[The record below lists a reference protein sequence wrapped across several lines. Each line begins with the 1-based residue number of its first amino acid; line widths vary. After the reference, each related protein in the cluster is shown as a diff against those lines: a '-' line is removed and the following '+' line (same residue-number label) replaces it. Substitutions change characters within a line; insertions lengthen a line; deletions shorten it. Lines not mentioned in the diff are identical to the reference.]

1 MRLLRPLFLALLAL
15 VVAVSGAFAQ
25 APSAPTI
32 KLPGGAQ
39 IKVKIPA
46 PKPQKG
52 KAKRKRVR
60 LPKPKTTSVQV
71 GISDQKATMFGDPR
85 FGTLGFNIARRS
97 IGWDFY
103 KYDWQ
108 IADIDEWVQA
118 ARLAGVKPLITFA
131 RAREAKD
138 IHYVPTRQEWMTGFR
153 EFRARWPHVTE
164 FAATNES
171 NHNPPTFK
179 RPELAAAYYKDM
191 RAACRTCKIA
201 AATILEVPTKADRK
215 RARTWIKRFLRA
227 AGHQPKYWA
236 LHNYVSAN
244 KFDLRGTKELL
255 KLVKGEIWITEVGGL
270 VVRRTRDFAG
280 KIKMKEGLAHSAKVT
295 RFIFDRILTLS
306 PRIRRVY
313 LFHWNATGPQ
323 DTWDS
328 GLVAADG
335 TARSSLNIVQA
346 KLKRARR

>member
-1 MRLLRPLFLALLAL
+1 MRLLRPLFLALIVLA
-15 VVAVSGAFAQ
+15 VAAAGASAQ
-25 APSAPTI
+25 APSPPTI

-39 IKVKIPA
+39 IKVRIPSVKA
-46 PKPQKG
+46 PG
-52 KAKRKRVR
+52 KKKQRVR
-60 LPKPKTTSVQV
+60 LPKVTTSNVQV
-71 GISDQKATMFGDPR
+71 GISDQKATMFDDPR
-85 FGTLGFNIARRS
+85 FGQIGFNIARRS

-108 IADIDEWVQA
+108 IADIDEWLLG

-138 IHYVPTRQEWMTGFR
+138 IHYVPSRQEWLTGFR
-153 EFRARWPHVTE
+153 EFRRRWPHVTE

-179 RPELAAAYYKDM
+179 RPELAAGYYKDM
-191 RAACRTCKIA
+191 RRECPSCKVA
-201 AATILEVPTKADRK
+201 AATILEVPTAKDRK
-215 RARTWIKRFLRA
+215 RTRTWVKRFLRA

-244 KFDLRGTKELL
+244 KFDVRGTKELL
-255 KLVKGEIWITEVGGL
+255 KLVRGEIWITEVGGL

-280 KIKMKEGLAHSAKVT
+280 KIKMREGLAHAARVT

-306 PRIRRVY
+306 PKIKRVY
-313 LFHWNATGPQ
+313 LFHWNATGPN

-328 GLVAADG
+328 GLVGADG
-335 TARSSLNIVQA
+335 RPRSSLNIVQA
-346 KLKRARR
+346 KLRRR